1 VWPTATVPEAP
12 LNPAITG
19 TAHEAL
25 VTFDSP
31 VSDDR
36 FPITGFEYSLDH
48 GQTWKPT
55 QDQTLE
61 SPVKITGLLPI
72 TTYEIAVRAVNEVGA
87 GLASNVLEFTTATSP
102 PSSPSITSVVTGNAC
117 VTFGIIPPAQLGDV
131 SLAGYDYSLDDGVT
145 WSQFASVD
153 GPFTIT
159 GLANGTAYQVRVRAV
174 NSAGVG
180 RTSEAVTMN
189 PTSLIPAMPAILS
202 VTRGNGQATVYVK
215 APTDVTSQSIT
226 GYQFNLNNGPVWS
239 AVTLTDGSFTATGLT
254 NGTNYVFK
262 IRAVNDNG
270 VSVVSAKA
278 AVTPMTT
285 GTAPNIQSIKSING
299 GLAVTFGAPT
309 NNGGGLRNY
318 QYSIDGGTTW
328 KDCVPALKL
337 GPTLTI
343 KGLTN
348 GTTYQVAI
356 RMVNAV
362 GPSASSNVMFGTA
375 MSTPGAPAI
384 TSVVVGKTTI
394 KFTLGTTASG
404 GSPIIG
410 YAYSL
415 DNRTWMSFALV
426 DNQFT
431 IASLKTG
438 VTYRFYVRASNV
450 AGNGASASTIIK
462 TIK

>member
-1 VWPTATVPEAP
+1 
-12 LNPAITG
+12 
-19 TAHEAL
+19 
-25 VTFDSP
+25 
-31 VSDDR
+31 
-36 FPITGFEYSLDH
+36 
-48 GQTWKPT
+48 
-55 QDQTLE
+55 
-61 SPVKITGLLPI
+61 
-72 TTYEIAVRAVNEVGA
+72 
-87 GLASNVLEFTTATSP
+87 
-102 PSSPSITSVVTGNAC
+102 
-117 VTFGIIPPAQLGDV
+117 
-131 SLAGYDYSLDDGVT
+131 
-145 WSQFASVD
+145 
-153 GPFTIT
+153 
-159 GLANGTAYQVRVRAV
+159 
-174 NSAGVG
+174 
-180 RTSEAVTMN
+180 
-189 PTSLIPAMPAILS
+189 MPAILS